1 MDTNKLK
8 EQINNKL
15 GDEMRKVE
23 MDVTNSFMTG
33 KICSPLISYGGSM
46 LRDVNS
52 VKNNTLSTLST
63 AGIYVT
69 KDGLQVDP
77 SVVINLG
84 SSILSTAIET
94 VKTELLSIRN
104 YAWKRLTYIPDPSII
119 TKKAISYFS
128 NYLEDEL
135 DINSLLDNVP
145 ADETFEKEN
154 EEKEKNFSYYVTYF
168 VEQQLPIA
176 AEKFSYY
183 ENIISQY
190 CAYAS
195 YYAAFGPEWL
205 TNTIVDGI
213 ESGSDAVIEEISKL
227 MVIVDDFKL
236 EQYDKA
242 GEAMGKFMVK
252 QYESL
257 LRDNLKDADDE
268 VEKNKSL
275 VKIKARAL
283 IQQANLKIMA
293 KTGVHIPVEKIS
305 KENYNKIKRNA
316 KLAKLLNLAGLAG
329 GGGDEDGDPNGKPAD
344 DTTNISNDNVVPLNA
359 KNSLPANQQENW
371 EEIQKTGYY
380 VDKDTGK
387 DVFWNNETEM
397 WEDNTSVET
406 EHPAYEE
413 NGVIMTWDTAV
424 DYYTPAYAPNEV
436 NVTSYVPMSQLEQ
449 SKNDTGYLLTSEVAA
464 ASYVNDSGEFMYY
477 NPINK
482 KWNGIKLPS
491 LSINSNSF
499 ISKNP
504 IEIS

>member
-1 MDTNKLK
+1 MDTNKIK

-46 LRDVNS
+46 LRDINS

-63 AGIYVT
+63 AGIYIT

-77 SVVINLG
+77 SAIINLG

-128 NYLEDEL
+128 YYLEDEL

-145 ADETFEKEN
+145 ADEKFEKEN
-154 EEKEKNFSYYVTYF
+154 EEKKKNFSYYVTYF
-168 VEQQLPIA
+168 VEQQLPVA

-195 YYAAFGPEWL
+195 YYSAFGPEWL

-268 VEKNKSL
+268 VEKNKSS

-329 GGGDEDGDPNGKPAD
+329 GGGDDGDPNGKPAD
-344 DTTNISNDNVVPLNA
+344 DTTNVPNNNVVPLNA

-371 EEIQKTGYY
+371 EEIQKAGYY
-380 VDKDTGK
+380 TDKDTGK
-387 DVFWNNETEM
+387 DVFWNSSYEK
-397 WEDNTSVET
+397 WDDAISFET
-406 EHPAYEE
+406 EHPQYEE
-413 NGVIMTWDTAV
+413 NGVIMTWDAV
-424 DYYTPAYAPNEV
+424 VGYYTPAYAPNEAS
-436 NVTSYVPMSQLEQ
+436 VTGYVPMSQLEQ
-449 SKNDTGYLLTSEVAA
+449 SEDNNYLLTSEVAA
-464 ASYVNDSGEFMYY
+464 TSYVNNAGEFMYY
-477 NPINK
+477 NPITK
-482 KWNGIKLPS
+482 KWDAIKLPS
-491 LSINSNSF
+491 LSINSNNF

>member
-1 MDTNKLK
+1 MDINKLK

-23 MDVTNSFMTG
+23 MDVTNSFMSG

-46 LRDVNS
+46 LRDINS

-63 AGIYVT
+63 AGIYIT

-77 SVVINLG
+77 SAVINLG
-84 SSILSTAIET
+84 SSILNTAIET

-119 TKKAISYFS
+119 TKKALSYFS
-128 NYLEDEL
+128 FYLEGGL
-135 DINSLLDNVP
+135 DINSLLNDISV
-145 ADETFEKEN
+145 DEQFEKEN
-154 EEKEKNFSYYVTYF
+154 EEKKKNFSYYVTYF
-168 VEQQLPIA
+168 VEQKLPVA
-176 AEKFSYY
+176 AEKVSYY

-205 TNTIVDGI
+205 TDTIVDGI
-213 ESGSDAVIEEISKL
+213 ESGSDAVIEEIAKL

-236 EQYDKA
+236 ELYDKA
-242 GEAMGKFMVK
+242 GEEIGKFISK
-252 QYESL
+252 LYESL
-257 LRDNLKDADDE
+257 LRDNLKDVNDE

-329 GGGDEDGDPNGKPAD
+329 GGGDEDTNGKPAD
-344 DTTNISNDNVVPLNA
+344 DTTNVPNGNVVPLNA

-371 EEIQKTGYY
+371 EEIQKAGYY

-387 DVFWNNETEM
+387 DVFWNNGTGM
-397 WEDNTSVET
+397 WEDNISVET

-413 NGVIMTWDTAV
+413 NGIIMTWDDTV
-424 DYYTPAYAPNEV
+424 GYYTPAYAPNEAT
-436 NVTSYVPMSQLEQ
+436 VTSYVQMSQLEQ
-449 SKNDTGYLLTSEVAA
+449 NEDGTNYSLTPEVAA
-464 ASYVNDSGEFMYY
+464 TSYVSGSGEFIYY
-477 NPINK
+477 NPITK
-482 KWNGIKLPS
+482 KWDAIKLPA
-491 LSINSNSF
+491 LSTISNSF

>member
-77 SVVINLG
+77 SVIINLG
-84 SSILSTAIET
+84 NSILNTAIET

-128 NYLEDEL
+128 YYLEDEL
-135 DINSLLDNVP
+135 DINSLLDNVS

-154 EEKEKNFSYYVTYF
+154 EEKKKNFSYYVTYF
-168 VEQQLPIA
+168 VEQQLPVA

-227 MVIVDDFKL
+227 MVVVDDFKL

-252 QYESL
+252 QYEAL

-268 VEKNKSL
+268 VEKNKSS

-329 GGGDEDGDPNGKPAD
+329 GGGDEDTNGKPAD
-344 DTTNISNDNVVPLNA
+344 DTTNVPNGNVVPSEA
-359 KNSLPANQQENW
+359 TA
-371 EEIQKTGYY
+371 
-380 VDKDTGK
+380 
-387 DVFWNNETEM
+387 
-397 WEDNTSVET
+397 TS
-406 EHPAYEE
+406 H
-413 NGVIMTWDTAV
+413 
-424 DYYTPAYAPNEV
+424 
-436 NVTSYVPMSQLEQ
+436 VPMSQLEQ
-449 SKNDTGYLLTSEVAA
+449 NEDTTNYSLTPEVAA
-464 ASYVNDSGEFMYY
+464 TSYVNGSGEFIYY
-477 NPINK
+477 NPITK
-482 KWNGIKLPS
+482 KWDDIKLPA
-491 LSINSNSF
+491 LSTISNNF
-499 ISKNP
+499 ISKNL

>member
-1 MDTNKLK
+1 MNTNKLK

-23 MDVTNSFMTG
+23 MDVTNSFMSG

-46 LRDVNS
+46 LRDINS

-63 AGIYVT
+63 AGIYIT

-84 SSILSTAIET
+84 SSILNTAIET

-119 TKKAISYFS
+119 TKKALSYFS
-128 NYLEDEL
+128 FYLEGGL
-135 DINSLLDNVP
+135 DINSLLDDISV
-145 ADETFEKEN
+145 DEQFEKEN
-154 EEKEKNFSYYVTYF
+154 EEKKKNFSYYVTYF
-168 VEQQLPIA
+168 VEQKLPVA
-176 AEKFSYY
+176 AEKVSYY

-205 TNTIVDGI
+205 TDTIVDGI
-213 ESGSDAVIEEISKL
+213 ESGSDAVIEEIAKL

-236 EQYDKA
+236 ELYDKA
-242 GEAMGKFMVK
+242 GEAIGKFISK
-252 QYESL
+252 LYESL
-257 LRDNLKDADDE
+257 LRDNLKDVNDE

-275 VKIKARAL
+275 IKIKARAL

-305 KENYNKIKRNA
+305 KENYNKIKRTA

-329 GGGDEDGDPNGKPAD
+329 GGDEDTNGKPAD
-344 DTTNISNDNVVPLNA
+344 DTTNVPNGNV
-359 KNSLPANQQENW
+359 
-371 EEIQKTGYY
+371 
-380 VDKDTGK
+380 
-387 DVFWNNETEM
+387 
-397 WEDNTSVET
+397 
-406 EHPAYEE
+406 
-413 NGVIMTWDTAV
+413 
-424 DYYTPAYAPNEV
+424 APNEAT
-436 NVTSYVPMSQLEQ
+436 VTSYVPMSQLEQ
-449 SKNDTGYLLTSEVAA
+449 HEDATSYLLTPEVGAL
-464 ASYVNDSGEFMYY
+464 SYVNDSGEFMYY

-482 KWNGIKLPS
+482 KWGAVQLPA
-491 LSINSNSF
+491 LSAISNNF
-499 ISKNP
+499 ISKKP
-504 IEIS
+504 VEIS